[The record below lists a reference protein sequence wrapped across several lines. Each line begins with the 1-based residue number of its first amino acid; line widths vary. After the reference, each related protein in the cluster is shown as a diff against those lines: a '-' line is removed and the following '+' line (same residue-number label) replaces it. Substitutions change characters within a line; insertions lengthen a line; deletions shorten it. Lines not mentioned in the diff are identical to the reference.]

1 MNRREIIRPERE
13 EAGIASRSHDLPPQV
28 LEGIV
33 AHGAD
38 AGAALSNRGLSR
50 QAQVRHR
57 PVLGILGAR
66 GGGGGEEQDAQAD
79 RYRFHRHVH
88 HTTKVRA

>member
-1 MNRREIIRPERE
+1 MNHGELIRSERE
-13 EAGIASRSHDLPPQV
+13 EADIASRSHDLPPQV

-38 AGAALSNRGLSR
+38 TGASLRHRGLSR

-57 PVLGILGAR
+57 PMLGILGPR

-79 RYRFHRHVH
+79 RYRFHGYVH